1 MCSHVETYSQ
11 CRIPFCYTCG
21 FIYASAT
28 YLCRATLWH
37 VIPHSTYEFRCLVQF
52 IFVGA
57 VYHNALSN
65 CAALLCRTQRR
76 VAHMCSS
83 TVSDTANRLRKTRKK
98 KSSVVPL
105 FRSGHMS
112 VICARLTNK
121 GKVGVQRG
129 RETAGVPSFLPRR
142 GARHAPAVRR
152 RRILP
157 LRFSGKLP
165 APLGRTRLRQFAHPA
180 GSVQEKEPLR
190 QGEHADAVR
199 APRSAGAGKGAAP
212 SGRTRLRQFAHPA
225 GSVQKRCRPSG
236 RTRLRQF
243 AHPAQPVQRKRVP
256 HTDICPPVK
265 TKYFYAL
272 HYKSDVL

>member
-180 GSVQEKEPLR
+180 GSVQ
-190 QGEHADAVR
+190 
-199 APRSAGAGKGAAP
+199 
-212 SGRTRLRQFAHPA
+212 
-225 GSVQKRCRPSG
+225 KRCRPSG